1 MQESTGGSHMRSR
14 PLALIAALLVLS
26 SAVFASAAVSSS
38 AAASPAAAPSPAAGS
53 PSSDALVY
61 RIGSSQD
68 VIDGVNPFSSQSG
81 IAWESFRLCYN
92 FLTWYDADYKPVPD
106 AAESWE
112 VSPDGL
118 RWTFH
123 LRPDLTWSDGRPL
136 TAHDVAFTYNLILET
151 QHWMYIQY
159 LSLIHI

>member
-14 PLALIAALLVLS
+14 PRALIAALLALS
-26 SAVFASAAVSSS
+26 SAVVASAAVSWS
-38 AAASPAAAPSPAAGS
+38 AAASPAASPSPADTSSPVAAASPSAAGS
-53 PSSDALVY
+53 PSSAALVY

-68 VIDGVNPFSSQSG
+68 VVDGVNPFSSQSG
-81 IAWESFRLCYN
+81 IAWESFRLCYD
-92 FLTWYDADYKPVPD
+92 FLTWYDADFKPVPD

-123 LRPDLTWSDGRPL
+123 LRPDL
-136 TAHDVAFTYNLILET
+136 
-151 QHWMYIQY
+151 
-159 LSLIHI
+159 SLIHI